1 MNCKSDQALDY
12 HEATKHSELS
22 IRVSGHLLDWGNRP
36 TPFKVYKNLKA
47 IPLPRDFSL
56 PSEGSLKAISGIHP
70 KAEGRGVD
78 LHTLAQ
84 LLFFSAGLTRV
95 AKFNSGPYYMRAAP
109 ATGALYPIELYVV
122 CGDISGLKAGVYHFN
137 ALGFSLVQLRDGDH
151 TGELG
156 AMSDDSVLTAPV
168 TVVLTSLAW
177 RNAWKYG
184 ARSYRHWFW
193 DSGVMTANLL
203 ATGVSVG
210 LKCGLIMGFVDSEV
224 DRLLCLSERK
234 ETTIVLAPVGLG
246 PAGSHPKEMRQLSRL
261 SPEVNL
267 LSSEEVEYPV
277 IWRTHEASSIT
288 SRDEVKTWVQSRP
301 TFPESLAVG
310 NKIPLRSAK
319 DSVQAPSLGEV
330 ILRRGSARRFDRLPI
345 SFEQLSTIID
355 ASTSAIPLDF
365 LKPGEMLVDIY
376 LTANDVKGLQSGA
389 YFYNR
394 RAGCLEELK
403 AGQFRRISGYLC
415 LEQPLFSDASAVFY
429 LMTNLNSVIGALGNR
444 GYGAA
449 QFEAG
454 VIAGKVYLSAYS
466 LSMGA
471 SGSTFYDD
479 AVTEFFSPHAKDKST
494 MMAVGVGIPAY
505 KAKSGK
511 VLPQMSVS

>member
-1 MNCKSDQALDY
+1 LDY

-22 IRVSGHLLDWGNRP
+22 IRESGHLLDWGNRP
-36 TPFKVYKNLKA
+36 SPFKVYKNLKA
-47 IPLPRDFSL
+47 VPLPRDFSL

-70 KAEGRGVD
+70 KVEGRAVD
-78 LHTLAQ
+78 LHILAQ

-95 AKFNSGPYYMRAAP
+95 VKFNSGPYYMRAAS

-122 CGDISGLKAGVYHFN
+122 CGDISGLKAGVFHFN
-137 ALGFSLVQLRDGDH
+137 PLDFSLVQLRDGDYR
-151 TGELG
+151 GELG

-193 DSGVMTANLL
+193 DSGVMIANLL
-203 ATGVSVG
+203 AAGVSVG

-224 DRLLCLSERK
+224 DRLLCLGERK
-234 ETTIVLAPVGLG
+234 ETTVVLAPVGLG
-246 PAGSHPKEMRQLSRL
+246 PAAARAKEMRRTSRL
-261 SPEVNL
+261 SPEVNP
-267 LSSEEVEYPV
+267 LSGEEVEYPI
-277 IWRTHEASSIT
+277 IWETHQASSLK
-288 SRDEVKTWVQSRP
+288 SRDEVKTWVQDRLR
-301 TFPESLAVG
+301 FPRSLVTG
-310 NKIPLRSAK
+310 NEIPLRPMKYSIE
-319 DSVQAPSLGEV
+319 APSLGDV
-330 ILRRGSARRFDRLPI
+330 ILRRGSARRFARLPI

-365 LKPGEMLVDIY
+365 LKPRETLIDVY
-376 LTANDVKGLQSGA
+376 LIANEVRELRAGA

-394 RAGCLEELK
+394 RAGCLEQLK
-403 AGQFRRISGYLC
+403 VGQFRGTSGYLC

-429 LMTNLNSVIGALGNR
+429 LMTNLKSVIGALGNR
-444 GYGAA
+444 GYRAA

-454 VIAGKVYLSAYS
+454 VIAGKLYLSAYS

-494 MMAVGVGIPAY
+494 MIAVGVGIPAY

>member
-1 MNCKSDQALDY
+1 MNRKSNEALEY

-22 IRVSGHLLDWGNRP
+22 IRESGHLLDWSNRP
-36 TPFKVYKNLKA
+36 SQFKVYKDLKA

-56 PSEGSLKAISGIHP
+56 PSEGSLKAIGGIHP
-70 KAEGRGVD
+70 KMEGSVD
-78 LHTLAQ
+78 VHTLAQ

-95 AKFNSGPYYMRAAP
+95 VKFNSGPYYLRAAS

-122 CGDISGLKAGVYHFN
+122 CENISGLKAGVYHFN
-137 ALGFSLVQLRDGDH
+137 PLDFSLVQLRYGDYR
-151 TGELG
+151 GELG
-156 AMSDDSVLTAPV
+156 AMSDESVLTAPV

-193 DSGVMTANLL
+193 DSGVITANLL

-210 LKCGLIMGFVDSEV
+210 LKCGLITGFVDSEV

-234 ETTIVLAPVGLG
+234 EAAVVLAPVGLG
-246 PAGSHPKEMRQLSRL
+246 LAGSRAMEMRLISRL
-261 SPEVNL
+261 SPEVNPVSIEEIEFPL
-267 LSSEEVEYPV
+267 IWETHQSS
-277 IWRTHEASSIT
+277 SLKSK
-288 SRDEVKTWVQSRP
+288 DEVKTWVQDRQR
-301 TFPESLAVG
+301 FPGGLVAG
-310 NKIPLRSAK
+310 NEIPLRPLK
-319 DSVQAPSLGEV
+319 YDIEAPSLGDV
-330 ILRRGSARRFDRLPI
+330 ILRRGSARRFARLPI
-345 SFEQLSTIID
+345 SLEQLSTIID

-365 LKPGEMLVDIY
+365 LKRRETLIDVY
-376 LTANDVKGLQSGA
+376 LIANEVRELRAGA
-389 YFYNR
+389 YFCNR
-394 RAGCLEELK
+394 RAGCLEQLK
-403 AGQFRRISGYLC
+403 VGQFRAVSGYLC
-415 LEQPLFSDASAVFY
+415 LEQPLFSDASTVFY
-429 LMTNLNSVIGALGNR
+429 LMTNLKSVIGALGNR
-444 GYGAA
+444 GYRAA

-454 VIAGKVYLSAYS
+454 VVAGKLYLSAYS

-494 MMAVGVGIPAY
+494 MIAVGVGIPAY

-511 VLPQMSVS
+511 VLPQMSVG

>member
-1 MNCKSDQALDY
+1 MIRKSDQALDY

-22 IRVSGHLLDWGNRP
+22 IRESGHLLDWANRP
-36 TPFKVYKNLKA
+36 SPFKVYKNLKA
-47 IPLPRDFSL
+47 VPLPRDFSL
-56 PSEGSLKAISGIHP
+56 PSEGSLKAIGGIYP
-70 KAEGRGVD
+70 KVEGRAVD
-78 LHTLAQ
+78 LHILAQ

-95 AKFNSGPYYMRAAP
+95 VKLNSGPYYMRAAS

-122 CGDISGLKAGVYHFN
+122 CGDISGLKAGVFHFN
-137 ALGFSLVQLRDGDH
+137 PLDFSLVQLRDGDYRS
-151 TGELG
+151 ELG
-156 AMSDDSVLTAPV
+156 AISDHSVLTAPV

-193 DSGVMTANLL
+193 DSGVMIANLL

-224 DRLLCLSERK
+224 DRLLCLGERK
-234 ETTIVLAPVGLG
+234 EATVVLARVGLG
-246 PAGSHPKEMRQLSRL
+246 PAGSRAKEMRRTSRL
-261 SPEVNL
+261 SPEVNPV
-267 LSSEEVEYPV
+267 SREVEYPI
-277 IWRTHEASSIT
+277 IWETHQASALK
-288 SRDEVKTWVQSRP
+288 SRDEVKTWVQDRLR
-301 TFPESLAVG
+301 FPRSLVTG
-310 NKIPLRSAK
+310 NEIPLRPMKYSIE
-319 DSVQAPSLGEV
+319 APSLGDV
-330 ILRRGSARRFDRLPI
+330 ILRRGSARRFARLPI

-355 ASTSAIPLDF
+355 ASTGAIPLDF
-365 LKPGEMLVDIY
+365 LKPRETLIDVY
-376 LTANDVKGLQSGA
+376 LIANEVRELRAGA

-394 RAGCLEELK
+394 RAGCLEQLK
-403 AGQFRRISGYLC
+403 VGQFRGISGYLC

-429 LMTNLNSVIGALGNR
+429 LMTNLKSVIGALGNR
-444 GYGAA
+444 GYRAA

-479 AVTEFFSPHAKDKST
+479 AVTEFFSPHAKGKST
-494 MMAVGVGIPAY
+494 MIVVGVGIPAY